1 MKKLSKAILLVTFLV
16 IGCPSVWSQA
26 SPSTEGRDFW
36 VTFLQKNQ
44 DAKSEDK
51 KLQELKLTI
60 SAPEACRV
68 TISHPNLGTPIVIDV
83 ADNSSTEI
91 GTLTKV
97 KDING
102 QDKTLT
108 DAHCYSTTSEAAT
121 KTALHV
127 TATKDISLFAGNY
140 LPYSFDASNI
150 LPTSALL
157 DDYMIQTFP
166 PSDHEDKSQG
176 SHFAIVAVED
186 GTVVDYVLT
195 AKTKGGKTGKQQTN
209 TLNKGEVWYVWTGRG
224 SGDDA
229 DLSGTTVKARDG
241 KKIAVFQ
248 GCVHTNIPDKV
259 RDRDHIF
266 SQAMPTAYWGTEFG
280 ITASRM
286 HRRDI
291 VAVMALNDGT
301 QVYINAEDGGK
312 QLVHTFDFSKDK
324 KHYWTFEMGESLA
337 YCADDEAPSYGR
349 LPDPLWTDSSCYLT
363 TSCPAG
369 VHLFMVSNRYDNLVT
384 KVSADTLV
392 DDPAMLWISPIE
404 QVIKEIN
411 FATYKTKDAKCH
423 FMNIVTAADNVA
435 SMKWNNNSIAQ
446 HFHLFSGDT
455 AHAYARIEIPNGT
468 HNLKG
473 AQGFLAHV
481 YGYGKRE
488 SYAYSCG
495 SSTIQRG
502 LALNGTSIDVGGFA
516 SNTYCVDK
524 EINMKLNIGNN
535 DYQKIVWDYGD
546 GISYSADITASNEK
560 KTTTS
565 HTYTVPGWY
574 DLTVS
579 AEFINECTNK
589 THKED
594 MHFSFYVDRPDTLYR
609 NVTLCADSVPNYHF
623 DEIPNSHPPFAMQD
637 STVDEIIVDTITS
650 DGDCSNVYIL
660 TINAVSQRLDTI
672 DLDKVYPIAQRRDSA
687 LIPADGY
694 DNGEGLGLYHPTA
707 EYVYTGGYYVRHYY
721 RSNTKCDS
729 TVTYHVTVVKCLD
742 LKAENTQQTVC
753 YMDSIHNLT
762 FSYDRDGNPGSMDL
776 WIDGKKNCPII
787 FGDKDSKVD
796 DGVSRIHISAS
807 AVPDKVYPGYHKAVI
822 KMEDKNCDTIAE
834 SEPFNLTVLY
844 PDSIFA
850 YKFDN
855 VLTMYKKGHGGNIP
869 GWDFARY
876 EWYHN
881 DDTIP
886 CGTGPVYH
894 TDEPFTIGDTYY
906 VVLTRTDGMVLRSC
920 EFEIQNHGGIE
931 RSGKGNAPD
940 SDGNDTGNMPAANA
954 PAKFIQNRQL
964 YILFEGAV
972 YNMYGQR
979 VKSND

>member
-36 VTFLQKNQ
+36 LTFLRA
-44 DAKSEDK
+44 DADAPE
-51 KLQELKLTI
+51 ELKLTI
-60 SAPEACRV
+60 SAKMPCTV
-68 TISHPNLGTPIVIDV
+68 TIENT
-83 ADNSSTEI
+83 STNFRKQVNITTANTSVQEI
-91 GTLTKV
+91 IAK
-97 KDING
+97 NN
-102 QDKTLT
+102 
-108 DAHCYSTTSEAAT
+108 CYSSDNT
-121 KTALHV
+121 KLTYTALHV
-127 TATKDISLFAGNY
+127 TSTEDISLFAGNY
-140 LPYSFDASNI
+140 RNKSFDAANI
-150 LPTSALL
+150 LPTEVLL
-157 DDYMIQTFP
+157 DDYLIQTYP
-166 PSDHEDKSQG
+166 ASDHEGNPQG
-176 SHFAIVAVED
+176 CHFAIIAVED
-186 GTVVDYVLT
+186 GTTTVDYNLT
-195 AKTKGGKTGKQQTN
+195 ATANVPGKSPSGNFVNLQKGQ
-209 TLNKGEVWYVWTGRG
+209 VCYVWTKNTT
-224 SGDDA
+224 GDA
-229 DLSGTTVKARDG
+229 SDLSGSTLKARDG

-248 GCVHTNIPDKV
+248 GCPHTNVPDRV
-259 RDRDHIF
+259 RNRDHIF
-266 SQAMPTAYWGTEFG
+266 TQAMPTAYWGSEFC
-280 ITASRM
+280 ITSSLLR
-286 HRRDI
+286 RRDI
-291 VAVMALNDGT
+291 VAVMAINDGT
-301 QVYINAEDGGK
+301 EVYINAEDGGR

-324 KHYWTFEMGESLA
+324 KHYWTFEIGEEVA
-337 YCADDEAPSYGR
+337 YCNGSESPYNGKLAS
-349 LPDPLWTDSSCYLT
+349 PLVNDSSCYLT

-369 VHLFMVSNRYDNLVT
+369 VHLIMASNRYDLPTSNT
-384 KVSADTLV
+384 PEPDS
-392 DDPAMLWISPIE
+392 DPALLWISPIE
-404 QVIKEIN
+404 QVIKEID
-411 FATYKTKDAKCH
+411 FATYDKGINTH
-423 FMNIVTAADNVA
+423 YVNVVTPTTNISNVTCDGSKIQNYFYPI
-435 SMKWNNNSIAQ
+435 SGNSDYS
-446 HFHLFSGDT
+446 F
-455 AHAYARIEIPNGT
+455 ARIPISSGN
-468 HNLKG
+468 HNLKSSL
-473 AQGFLAHV
+473 GFIAHV
-481 YGYGKRE
+481 YGYGDKA

-502 LALNGTSIDVGGFA
+502 VTLNGMAVELGGA
-516 SNTYCVDK
+516 ATNTYCVGK

-546 GISYSADITASNEK
+546 GITYSANMDAPEEEK
-560 KTTTS
+560 KTTS
-565 HTYTVPGWY
+565 HVYTVPGWY

-579 AEFINECTNK
+579 AVYINQCTNS
-589 THKED
+589 THNED

-609 NVTLCADSVPNYHF
+609 NVTLCEDSVPKYRF
-623 DEIPNSHPPFAMQD
+623 DEIPNSHTFAMQD
-637 STVDEIIVDTITS
+637 PTVDEIIVDTITS

-660 TINAVSQRLDTI
+660 TINAIAKRESDI
-672 DLDKVYPIAQRRDSA
+672 DLDDIYPLAQRRDSA

-807 AVPDKVYPGYHKAVI
+807 AVPVKVYPGYHKAVI
-822 KMEDKNCDTIAE
+822 KMKDINCDTIAE

-869 GWDFARY
+869 GWDFVRY